1 MSRRHG
7 KDGKIELLKE
17 VPLFANLDR
26 HELEEIGRHAD
37 EVSVAEGTVV
47 VTQDASGNSFYVIV
61 EGTADVMR
69 DGRKL
74 AELSDGD
81 FLGEMALLED
91 LPRSATVVTTS
102 PTRLL
107 EMHRRD
113 FSSVL
118 DSAPHLAR
126 KMLATLA
133 HRLRHADEELVT

>member
-7 KDGKIELLKE
+7 KNGKIELLKE

-37 EVSVAEGTVV
+37 EISVAEGTVIV
-47 VTQDASGNSFYVIV
+47 RQDATGNSFYVIV
-61 EGTADVMR
+61 EGAADVMKV
-69 DGRKL
+69 GQKL
-74 AELSDGD
+74 AGLSDGD

-91 LPRSATVVTTS
+91 LPRSATVVTTV